1 MQGSSHIH
9 NVNIVVV
16 GSINCDITTY
26 INDFPKVHETI
37 MAERTAV
44 SVGGKGLN
52 QAVAASR
59 AGANVSMVACVG
71 HDQFGEQALKY
82 LKDNDVSVEYV
93 SPIDDVVTGTASIF
107 VTKAGENMIA
117 VSPGANSKLTP
128 EHVDRAYDLIA
139 SADILIVQLE
149 IPMESTERAL
159 RIAKKEGVKTIFNP
173 APANPKAISLL
184 PLADIVTPNETE
196 TEALSG
202 IYPGNSKTTE
212 NAVQKFHDLGINGVV
227 ITKGEDGCAISIGDH
242 RIDVGT
248 FEIDMI
254 DPTGAGDVFNGVF
267 AVGLARK
274 YCHEKAA
281 RYASAAAA
289 ISVTRA
295 MAEGAAP
302 FANEIKEFLANYPS
316 DLN

>member
-1 MQGSSHIH
+1 MQDTSHTH
-9 NVNIVVV
+9 KVNIVVV

-71 HDQFGEQALKY
+71 KDQFGEQALNY
-82 LKDNDVSVEYV
+82 LRNNDVSVEHVHY
-93 SPIDDVVTGTASIF
+93 IDEVVTGTASIF
-107 VTKAGENMIA
+107 VTKSGENMIA

-128 EHVDRAYDLIA
+128 GHVDEAYDLIA
-139 SADILIVQLE
+139 SADVVIVQLE
-149 IPMESTERAL
+149 VPLSTTERAL

-173 APANPKAISLL
+173 APANPKAINLL
-184 PLADIVTPNETE
+184 PLAHIVTPNETE
-196 TEALSG
+196 AEALSG
-202 IYPGNSKTTE
+202 IYPDSSKATE
-212 NAVQKFHDLGINGVV
+212 AAVQKFHDLGTDGVI
-227 ITKGEDGCAISIGDH
+227 ITKGENGCAISISGH

-248 FEIDMI
+248 FKIDMI

-267 AVGLARK
+267 AVGLGRK
-274 YCHEKAA
+274 YCHDKAA

-302 FANEIKEFLANYPS
+302 FAHEIEEFLAKN
-316 DLN
+316 